1 MRDVYVAG
9 VGMTRFAKQPDRSLK
24 DLTAE
29 AVNAAMKD
37 AGQTV
42 GEVESCYFGNAV
54 AGSITGQEMLAG
66 QFLLRPLGFGGIPVF
81 NVENAC
87 ASASTAFH
95 LAWQAVA
102 TGVHDAVLAVGAE
115 KMTHPDKARSF
126 AAIGGS
132 VDVETTPAELPA
144 GRSFLM
150 DMYAESSLRYMEQ
163 TGATRADFARV
174 VVKNQRH
181 GMLNPAAQY
190 GGELTVEQ
198 VLAAREIVWPFT
210 LQMCSP
216 ISDGA
221 AAALLVSDELVPP
234 GGRVVAVLASVVRSA
249 PADGVASVTGLAAGA
264 AYEAAGIGPVDLDC
278 AEVHDAAASAE
289 LVIYEQLG
297 LAKPGG
303 GAALIRSGRT
313 ALGGSLPVNTS
324 GGLLA
329 RGHPIGATGLA
340 QIVEA
345 VVQLR
350 GTAGDRQVP
359 GARLALT
366 QNAGGWHGSDNVAS
380 VVHIFGGLAA

>member
-9 VGMTRFAKQPDRSLK
+9 VGMTKFAKQPDRSLK

-42 GEVESCYFGNAV
+42 GEVQSCYFGNAV

-66 QFLLRPLGFGGIPVF
+66 QFLLRPLGVGGIPVF

-132 VDVETTPAELPA
+132 VDVETTPADLPA

-190 GGELTVEQ
+190 GGDLTLEQ

-221 AAALLVSDELVPP
+221 AAALLVSDELVPAGSP
-234 GGRVVAVLASVVRSA
+234 VVAVLASVVRSA

-297 LAKPGG
+297 LAKLGG
-303 GAALIRSGRT
+303 GPALIRSGQT

-345 VVQLR
+345 VAQLR
-350 GTAGDRQVP
+350 GTAGGRQVP

>member
-1 MRDVYVAG
+1 M
-9 VGMTRFAKQPDRSLK
+9 K

-29 AVNAAMKD
+29 AVGAALKD
-37 AGQTV
+37 AGQTIEDV
-42 GEVESCYFGNAV
+42 QSCYFGNAV
-54 AGSITGQEMLAG
+54 AGSMTGQEMLAG
-66 QFLLRPLGFGGIPVF
+66 QFALRPLGLGGIPVF

-87 ASASTAFH
+87 ASAASAFH

-102 TGVHDAVLAVGAE
+102 TGVHDVVLAVGAE

-132 VDVETTPAELPA
+132 VDVETAPADLPD

-150 DMYAESSLRYMEQ
+150 DMYADAALRYMER
-163 TGATRADFARV
+163 TGTTRTDLALV

-181 GMLNPAAQY
+181 GKLNPAAQY

-221 AAALLVSDELVPP
+221 AAALLVGGDLVSSRPA
-234 GGRVVAVLASVVRSA
+234 VTVLASAAAAA
-249 PADGVASVTGLAAGA
+249 PADGSASVTGLAATA
-264 AYEAAGIGPVDLDC
+264 AYEQAGLGPGDLDC
-278 AEVHDAAASAE
+278 VEVHDAAASAE

-297 LAKPGG
+297 LAEPGG
-303 GAALIRSGRT
+303 GAALIRSGKT
-313 ALGGSLPVNTS
+313 GLGGSLPVNTS

-345 VVQLR
+345 VTQLG
-350 GTAGDRQVP
+350 GTAGGRQVP
-359 GARLALT
+359 GARIALT

-380 VVHIFGGLAA
+380 VVHIFYQRRKEELLRHDAHPRRE

>member
-42 GEVESCYFGNAV
+42 GEVQSCYFGNAV

-102 TGVHDAVLAVGAE
+102 TGLHDAVLAVGAE

-132 VDVETTPAELPA
+132 VDVETTPADLPA

-234 GGRVVAVLASVVRSA
+234 GSPVVAVLASVVRSA
-249 PADGVASVTGLAAGA
+249 PADGVASVTGLAARA
-264 AYEAAGIGPVDLDC
+264 AYDAAGISPVDLDC

-297 LAKPGG
+297 LAKLGG
-303 GAALIRSGRT
+303 GAALIRSGQT

-345 VVQLR
+345 VAQLR

>member
-1 MRDVYVAG
+1 MMRDVHVAG
-9 VGMTRFAKQPDRSLK
+9 IGMTRFAKQPGRTLK

-29 AVNAAMKD
+29 AVTAALKD
-37 AGQTV
+37 AGRSV
-42 GEVESCYFGNAV
+42 GEVQSCYFGNAV

-132 VDVETTPAELPA
+132 VDVETAPADLPA

-150 DMYAESSLRYMEQ
+150 DMYAGAALRYMER
-163 TGATRADFARV
+163 TGTTRADLARV
-174 VVKNQRH
+174 VVKNHRH
-181 GMLNPAAQY
+181 GKLNPAAQY
-190 GGELTVEQ
+190 GGELTVDQ

-210 LQMCSP
+210 LPMCSP

-221 AAALLVSDELVPP
+221 AAALLVSRDLCSSGPAVT
-234 GGRVVAVLASVVRSA
+234 VLASAARSA
-249 PADGVASVTGLAAGA
+249 PVDGMTSVTSLAAAA
-264 AYEAAGIGPVDLDC
+264 AYEQAGLGPADLHC
-278 AEVHDAAASAE
+278 VEVHDAAASAE

-297 LAKPGG
+297 LAEPGG
-303 GAALIRSGRT
+303 GAALIRSGDT
-313 ALGGSLPVNTS
+313 TLGGSRPVNTS

-329 RGHPIGATGLA
+329 RGHPIGAPGLA

-345 VVQLR
+345 VAQLR
-350 GTAGDRQVP
+350 GTAGGRQVP
-359 GARLALT
+359 GARIALT

-380 VVHIFGGLAA
+380 LVHIFERRTA

>member
-1 MRDVYVAG
+1 
-9 VGMTRFAKQPDRSLK
+9 
-24 DLTAE
+24 
-29 AVNAAMKD
+29 
-37 AGQTV
+37 
-42 GEVESCYFGNAV
+42 
-54 AGSITGQEMLAG
+54 
-66 QFLLRPLGFGGIPVF
+66 
-81 NVENAC
+81 
-87 ASASTAFH
+87 
-95 LAWQAVA
+95 
-102 TGVHDAVLAVGAE
+102 
-115 KMTHPDKARSF
+115 
-126 AAIGGS
+126 
-132 VDVETTPAELPA
+132 
-144 GRSFLM
+144 M

-221 AAALLVSDELVPP
+221 AAALLVSEELVPP

-249 PADGVASVTGLAAGA
+249 PADGLASVTGLAAGA
-264 AYEAAGIGPVDLDC
+264 AYEAAGIGPIDLDC

-297 LAKPGG
+297 LTEPGG
-303 GAALIRSGRT
+303 GAALIRSGQT

-345 VVQLR
+345 VGQLR
-350 GTAGDRQVP
+350 GNAGDRQVP